1 MDGPSPESSPF
12 LAALPGIPAARDPA
26 TLKRKSRDFY
36 WYSPV
41 LKAQL
46 DGQIADYVLQPRD
59 AADVLQIAASAYAA
73 NVPITPRGGGTG
85 NYGQAVPL
93 QGGAVV
99 DMTGLDG
106 IVWLRDGAVRV
117 RTGMNMLALD
127 RALRAEGW
135 ELRMYPSTKRT
146 ATIGGFIAG
155 GSGGVGSIQW
165 GWLHEH
171 GHVIGAQ
178 IVTAEATP
186 RLLELRGRETKAVIH
201 AYGTSGLITEL
212 ELAVQPAVR
221 WTECIATFPDF
232 RAAAAFG
239 LALTHE
245 TGIEKKLC
253 TVFDPRFTPF
263 FRPFDGIVADGLA
276 SVIVMVAPAG
286 LLALRELAADHGG
299 RIVFEADTATA
310 EDTAAGP
317 PLYELTWNHTTLQV
331 LKRDKAVTYLQCL
344 YPVDAPLEAFDRMQ
358 ALLARDVM
366 AHLECVRFAGRATF
380 SNLPVFTFT
389 TAERLDAIVGLYE
402 SNGVGIANPHHYTLE
417 DGSAHKATPGE
428 QLALKRQADPR
439 GLLNPGKMRSFVPG

>member
-1 MDGPSPESSPF
+1 MDLPF
-12 LAALPGIPAARDPA
+12 LDALPGVPAASDAA

-41 LKAQL
+41 LKKLL

-59 AADVLQIAASAYAA
+59 TADVLQIAAAAYAA
-73 NVPITPRGGGTG
+73 NTPLTQRGGGTG

-99 DMTGLDG
+99 DMTSLDG

-117 RTGMNMLALD
+117 RPGMNMLALD
-127 RALRAEGW
+127 RALRAAGW
-135 ELRMYPSTKRT
+135 ELRLYPSTKRT

-165 GWLHEH
+165 GWLHEA
-171 GHVIGAQ
+171 GHVLGAQ
-178 IVTAEATP
+178 IVTVEAQP
-186 RLLELRGRETKAVIH
+186 RLLELRGRETRGVIH
-201 AYGTSGLITEL
+201 AYGTTGLITEL
-212 ELAVQPAVR
+212 ELAVQPAVP
-221 WTECIATFPDF
+221 WIECVTTFPGF

-239 LALTHE
+239 LALTQE

-253 TVFDPRFTPF
+253 TVLDPRLTGFC
-263 FRPFDGIVADGLA
+263 RPFDGIVAAGETA
-276 SVIVMVAPAG
+276 VITMVAPAG
-286 LLALRELAADHGG
+286 RLALQDLVAEHGG
-299 RIVFEADTATA
+299 QIVFEADTAAA

-344 YPVDAPLEAFDRMQ
+344 YPADAPMQ
-358 ALLARDVM
+358 ALDRVQALLGDAVM
-366 AHLECVRFAGRATF
+366 PHLECVRFAGRATF

-389 TAERLDAIVGLYE
+389 NAERLDALIALYE
-402 SNGVGIANPHHYTLE
+402 ANGVAIANPHHYTLE
-417 DGSAHKATPGE
+417 DGSAHKATPAE
-428 QLALKRQADPR
+428 QRALKRQTDPR
-439 GLLNPGKMRSFVPG
+439 GLLNPGKMRSFVPT

>member
-1 MDGPSPESSPF
+1 MP
-12 LAALPGIPAARDPA
+12 L
-26 TLKRKSRDFY
+26 
-36 WYSPV
+36 
-41 LKAQL
+41 
-46 DGQIADYVLQPRD
+46 
-59 AADVLQIAASAYAA
+59 
-73 NVPITPRGGGTG
+73 TPRGGGTG

-93 QGGAVV
+93 QGGAVI
-99 DMTGLDG
+99 DMTSLDG
-106 IVWLRDGAVRV
+106 IVWLRDGVVRV

-165 GWLHEH
+165 GWLHEP
-171 GHVIGAQ
+171 GHVLGAQ
-178 IVTAEATP
+178 IVTMEAAP
-186 RLLELRGRETKAVIH
+186 RLLELRGRETAAVIH

-212 ELAVQPAVR
+212 ELAVQPAVP
-221 WTECIATFPDF
+221 WIESVAVFGDF

-239 LALTHE
+239 LALTQQ

-253 TVFDPRFTPF
+253 TVFDHRLTPF
-263 FRPFDGIVADGLA
+263 CRPFDGIVPPGGTP
-276 SVIVMVAPAG
+276 VITMVAPAG
-286 LLALRELAADHGG
+286 LLALQELAADHGG

-344 YPVDAPLEAFDRMQ
+344 YPPDEPMESLDRMQ
-358 ALLARDVM
+358 ALLSGEIM
-366 AHLECVRFAGRATF
+366 SHLECVRFGGRATF

-389 TAERLDAIVGLYE
+389 DAARLDEIVGLYE
-402 SNGVGIANPHHYTLE
+402 ANGVGIANPHHYTLE
-417 DGSAHKATPGE
+417 DGSAHKAIPAA
-428 QLALKRQADPR
+428 QMALKRQVDPR
-439 GLLNPGKMRSFVPG
+439 GLLNPGKMRSFVPA